1 MQISK
6 ILVRVDGSEYSYKAF
21 EYAVNMIQ
29 NHKQQLLIVHI
40 IENLGNIGYS
50 NFNQLKQDS
59 QTILQKYR
67 TNAERKGLKSSI
79 KIIKDQGNSPAEKI
93 LDMAETEKVDIIIV
107 GKGRKP
113 LEQFLL
119 GSNSYKGCTLFKMYF
134 NNSKIKIIRT
144 TSFSIKDTNT

>member
-6 ILVRVDGSEYSYKAF
+6 ILVGVDGSEYSDKAF
-21 EYAVNMIQ
+21 DYAVSLIQ

-40 IENLGNIGYS
+40 IENFGNIGYS

-79 KIIKDQGNSPAEKI
+79 KIIEDQGNSPAEKI
-93 LDMAETEKVDIIIV
+93 LDIAGTEKVDIIIV
-107 GKGRKP
+107 GTKGRKP

-119 GSNSYKGCTLFKMYF
+119 GSTSYKVAHYSKCTV
-134 NNSKIKIIRT
+134 IIV
-144 TSFSIKDTNT
+144 K

>member
-1 MQISK
+1 LQISK
-6 ILVRVDGSEYSYKAF
+6 ILVGVDGSEYSDKAF
-21 EYAVNMIQ
+21 DYAVSMIQ

-40 IENLGNIGYS
+40 IENFGNIGYS

-79 KIIKDQGNSPAEKI
+79 KIIEDQGNSPAEKI
-93 LDMAETEKVDIIIV
+93 LDIAEIEKVDIIIV
-107 GKGRKP
+107 GTKGRKS

-119 GSNSYKGCTLFKMYF
+119 GSTSYKVAHYSKCTV
-134 NNSKIKIIRT
+134 IIV
-144 TSFSIKDTNT
+144 K

>member
-6 ILVRVDGSEYSYKAF
+6 ILVGVDGSEYSDKAF
-21 EYAVNMIQ
+21 EYAVSMIQ

-59 QTILQKYR
+59 QIILQKYR

-79 KIIKDQGNSPAEKI
+79 KIIEDQGNSPAEKI
-93 LDMAETEKVDIIIV
+93 LDIAETEKVDIIIV
-107 GKGRKP
+107 GTKGRKP

-119 GSNSYKGCTLFKMYF
+119 GSNSYKVVHYSKCTV
-134 NNSKIKIIRT
+134 IIV
-144 TSFSIKDTNT
+144 K

>member
-1 MQISK
+1 LQISK
-6 ILVRVDGSEYSYKAF
+6 ILVGVDGSEYSDKAF
-21 EYAVNMIQ
+21 DYAVSMIQ

-40 IENLGNIGYS
+40 IENFGNIGYS

-79 KIIKDQGNSPAEKI
+79 KIIEDQGNSPAEKI
-93 LDMAETEKVDIIIV
+93 LDIAETEKADIIIV
-107 GKGRKP
+107 GTKGRKP

-119 GSNSYKGCTLFKMYF
+119 GSTSYKVAHYSKCTV
-134 NNSKIKIIRT
+134 IIV
-144 TSFSIKDTNT
+144 K

>member
-1 MQISK
+1 LQISK
-6 ILVRVDGSEYSYKAF
+6 ILVGVDGSEYSDKAF
-21 EYAVNMIQ
+21 DYAVSLIQ

-40 IENLGNIGYS
+40 IENFGNIGYS

-79 KIIKDQGNSPAEKI
+79 KIIEDQGNSPAEKI
-93 LDMAETEKVDIIIV
+93 LDIAETEKADIIIV
-107 GKGRKP
+107 GTKGRKP

-119 GSNSYKGCTLFKMYF
+119 GSTSYKVAHYSKCTV
-134 NNSKIKIIRT
+134 IIV
-144 TSFSIKDTNT
+144 K

>member
-6 ILVRVDGSEYSYKAF
+6 ILVGVDGSEYSDKAF
-21 EYAVNMIQ
+21 EYAVSMIQ

-79 KIIKDQGNSPAEKI
+79 KIIEDQGNSPAEKI
-93 LDMAETEKVDIIIV
+93 LDIAETEKVDIIIV
-107 GKGRKP
+107 GTKGRKP

-119 GSNSYKGCTLFKMYF
+119 GSTSYKVAHYSKCTV
-134 NNSKIKIIRT
+134 IIV
-144 TSFSIKDTNT
+144 K

>member
-6 ILVRVDGSEYSYKAF
+6 ILVGVDGSEYSDKAF
-21 EYAVNMIQ
+21 DYAVSLIQ

-40 IENLGNIGYS
+40 IENFGNIGYS

-79 KIIKDQGNSPAEKI
+79 KIIEDQGNSPAEKI
-93 LDMAETEKVDIIIV
+93 LDIAETEKADIIIV
-107 GKGRKP
+107 GTKGRKP

-119 GSNSYKGCTLFKMYF
+119 GSTSYKVVHYSKCTV
-134 NNSKIKIIRT
+134 IIV
-144 TSFSIKDTNT
+144 K